1 MLIFRLE
8 RVTDTMGRMHSE
20 AQFPFKGGHGFST
33 VPPCSTPY
41 TETLFRGVSF
51 LCYPLIH
58 ENIPF
63 HGQHHQFRHF
73 IHKNGHFY
81 GRSSHLTIRGQEKA
95 RFSGRHH
102 QFQPFVH
109 ENACFRGYAE
119 QNDTSVHEIGRIRGQ
134 VGGFAVFVH
143 ETGSYHGR

>member
-1 MLIFRLE
+1 MFCEHLADADDAALKRL
-8 RVTDTMGRMHSE
+8 VTVYILHRH
-20 AQFPFKGGHGFST
+20 PF
-33 VPPCSTPY
+33 
-41 TETLFRGVSF
+41 EGVSF

-73 IHKNGHFY
+73 
-81 GRSSHLTIRGQEKA
+81 
-95 RFSGRHH
+95 
-102 QFQPFVH
+102 VH
-109 ENACFRGYAE
+109 ENARFRGYAE

-143 ETGSYHGR
+143 GTGPYRGRQDVSFVLCRMKNYSYLWEC